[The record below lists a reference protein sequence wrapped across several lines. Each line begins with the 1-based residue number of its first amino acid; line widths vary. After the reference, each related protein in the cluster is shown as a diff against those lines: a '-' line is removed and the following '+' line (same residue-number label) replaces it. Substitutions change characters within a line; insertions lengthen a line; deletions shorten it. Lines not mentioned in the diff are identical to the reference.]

1 MTQTSNGHKLLEG
14 LVIDE
19 RYGIFRSFRR
29 GAIIRAQEVGGV
41 FGFRCQSS
49 RPMAKCGGGERSA
62 GWLVDE
68 AKGRQAGGSM
78 RKHYKELFNCWTPG

>member
-1 MTQTSNGHKLLEG
+1 MTQTSNYHKLLEG

-41 FGFRCQSS
+41 SDSDVNQVGQWRNV
-49 RPMAKCGGGERSA
+49 E
-62 GWLVDE
+62 V
-68 AKGRQAGGSM
+68 AKGRQAGWSM
-78 RKHYKELFNCWTPG
+78 RRRVGRLVGR